1 MRFFISLTV
10 RSTTT
15 VRMVRNWR
23 RMVALWQFCM
33 IVIAIIRIIFKFDKQ
48 TLLYPQMI
56 EEKFSCS
63 NISSILNGLLAYKFK
78 INQGLWMFNA
88 IVQQNSIYSSESY
101 SSSYSS

>member
-56 EEKFSCS
+56 EDIFSCS
-63 NISSILNGLLAYKFK
+63 NISSILNDVLAYKFK
-78 INQGLWMFNA
+78 INQGLWKFNI

-101 SSSYSS
+101 SSYYSS

>member
-1 MRFFISLTV
+1 M
-10 RSTTT
+10 
-15 VRMVRNWR
+15 
-23 RMVALWQFCM
+23 ALWQFCM

>member
-23 RMVALWQFCM
+23 RRVALWQFCM

-56 EEKFSCS
+56 EDIFSCS
-63 NISSILNGLLAYKFK
+63 NISSILNCLLAYKFK
-78 INQGLWMFNA
+78 INQGLWKLSAN
-88 IVQQNSIYSSESY
+88 VQQNSIYSSESY
-101 SSSYSS
+101 SPYYSS

>member
-23 RMVALWQFCM
+23 SRVALWQFCM

-48 TLLYPQMI
+48 TLLYLQTI
-56 EEKFSCS
+56 EDIFSSS

-78 INQGLWMFNA
+78 INQGLFKFNA